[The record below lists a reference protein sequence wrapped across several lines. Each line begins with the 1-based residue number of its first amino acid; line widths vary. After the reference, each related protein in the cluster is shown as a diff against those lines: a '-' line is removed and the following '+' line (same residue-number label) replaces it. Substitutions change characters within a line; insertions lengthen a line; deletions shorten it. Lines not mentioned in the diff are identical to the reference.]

1 VKKKLKATLR
11 HGSDERGFALPL
23 VLGMGLMMLMSGA
36 LLITLSQN
44 NSTIAS
50 GRVRTGNSFAVAEG
64 GVARTL
70 AQLTKP
76 DNAVLL
82 ARDYDPIN
90 PKTGKTYLG
99 PDGILNNGDEETTAV
114 DEWTGYDPSKQ
125 PCFQLKGWTAPSLAL
140 RGSIGDD
147 TYTIRAYRY
156 DKTQQLG
163 ILLVE
168 GSDSNNQSAG
178 AISVTFPVNPV
189 LDDFPGIILIN
200 PTSDDLWPAGV
211 LGLRGRE
218 ILGSKGNVY
227 YIPYSSADSSLTAS
241 SAPGDANRP
250 SYLNAIFSSDL
261 QDGGNGDTV
270 AGKIFA
276 CRLKPYIP
284 PNIQGTDLGVVTT
297 SQTLVGTG
305 GSIPTLFQAQ
315 KIDLANNDTVTVD
328 TTNGP
333 VYIYMKWPGTP
344 TLAINLRNTA
354 KILNIRTDGKPP
366 RVGDLRIMAWGDS
379 IVTLYDRTCIQN
391 AFLWSNRDRLNLF
404 TSGPG
409 CPGGQNTN
417 FEGVA
422 WMEAILSSK
431 NAASDRNINYLGG
444 MGQPPDTTI
453 IPGATSGIAVPN
465 DVTSL
470 VDLLEYVDWPVRYKM
485 GSVKNWNRQQL

>member
-1 VKKKLKATLR
+1 MKRKLKATFKLDR
-11 HGSDERGFALPL
+11 ADRGFSLPVAMGTGL
-23 VLGMGLMMLMSGA
+23 VLLMVGA
-36 LLITLSQN
+36 LLIARSMHGQAV
-44 NSTIAS
+44 SI
-50 GRVRTGNSFAVAEG
+50 GRSRTSKSISVAEG
-64 GVARTL
+64 GIARTL

-82 ARDYDPIN
+82 ARNYDPIN
-90 PKTGKTYLG
+90 PKTGKTFLG

-114 DEWTGYDPSKQ
+114 DEWTGYDPSGE

-140 RGSIGDD
+140 SGS
-147 TYTIRAYRY
+147 
-156 DKTQQLG
+156 
-163 ILLVE
+163 
-168 GSDSNNQSAG
+168 
-178 AISVTFPVNPV
+178 
-189 LDDFPGIILIN
+189 
-200 PTSDDLWPAGV
+200 
-211 LGLRGRE
+211 E

-227 YIPYSSADSSLTAS
+227 YIPYSSADSSLTGN
-241 SAPGDANRP
+241 SARGNPNRL

-284 PNIQGTDLGVVTT
+284 PNIQGTDLGIVTT

-305 GSIPTLFQAQ
+305 GSVPTMFQAQ
-315 KIDLANNDTVTVD
+315 KIDLANNDTLTVD

-333 VYIYMKWPGTP
+333 VYIYMNWPGTP
-344 TLAINLRNTA
+344 TLAINLRDTA
-354 KILNIRTDGKPP
+354 KILNIRTDGQPP

-379 IVTLYDRTCIQN
+379 AVTLYDRTCIQN
-391 AFLWSNRDRLNLF
+391 AFLWSNRDVLNLF

-444 MGQPPDTTI
+444 TGQPSDTTI
-453 IPGATSGIAVPN
+453 IPGATSGIAVP
-465 DVTSL
+465 DDTTSL
-470 VDLLEYVDWPVRYKM
+470 LDLLASMDRPGRYKM
-485 GSVKNWNRQQL
+485 GAIKNWQRLKL